1 MASSFRFVTEEYRC
15 VAKWLGGTVAV
26 LAVMLAI
33 ALVVAIIL
41 GSSVKSMGEFW
52 LRKLAK
58 YVI

>member
-1 MASSFRFVTEEYRC
+1 MKWPTHFSEWLLRFASSQKNIDC

-41 GSSVKSMGEFW
+41 K
-52 LRKLAK
+52 
-58 YVI
+58 